1 MREFRVIC
9 SSGYV
14 NYGSIELFQRDY
26 SSRTYPDSLINF
38 SVRDSQT
45 DEILFEETLST
56 SVALKIDPREY
67 YRKIYKFLL
76 EQRGATWKTKFEN
89 LESQVEDLLCFTKA
103 VEEGKVLTYP
113 IKATSD
119 DRIKEIARFIERSH
133 KQWGEPGLSPKG

>member
-9 SSGYV
+9 SSGYL

-26 SSRTYPDSLINF
+26 SSRTCSDSLTNF
-38 SVRDSQT
+38 SVRGSQT

-56 SVALKIDPREY
+56 SVALKIDPQEY
-67 YRKIYKFLL
+67 YGKIYKFLL
-76 EQRGATWKTKFEN
+76 EQRGAPWKTKFEN

-103 VEEGKVLTYP
+103 VEEGKVLPYP

-119 DRIKEIARFIERSH
+119 DRIKEIARFIERSMKRH
-133 KQWGEPGLSPKG
+133 S

>member
-26 SSRTYPDSLINF
+26 SARTYPDSLINF

-76 EQRGATWKTKFEN
+76 EQRGAPWKTKFEN
-89 LESQVEDLLCFTKA
+89 LESQVEDLLRFTKA

-119 DRIKEIARFIERSH
+119 DRIKEIARFIERSMKRH
-133 KQWGEPGLSPKG
+133 S